1 MTPNIIEALADL
13 TDAGDIVAYR
23 FTAGGKH
30 ILLQDPSVS
39 GLEDETPTRRDR
51 ERSRRIDEALFAQGY
66 LFVGLAYTD
75 RPAVEWLH
83 FLRRSS

>member
-1 MTPNIIEALADL
+1 
-13 TDAGDIVAYR
+13 
-23 FTAGGKH
+23 
-30 ILLQDPSVS
+30 VS